1 MMGLSHPSQCDS
13 PKWSTKID
21 VGKKHT
27 PFLDH
32 LPWGNPRFST
42 SQPFPQAIP
51 PDVGSPNPRKNTGRT
66 CSGAVQPRGGNLR
79 RWVPQNGWFF
89 FQGKSH
95 LEMNDFG
102 YPHLWKPRHGRKGE
116 TRTGETQSKLR
127 DAQND
132 KSN

>member
-1 MMGLSHPSQCDS
+1 MLGVRTPEKTQDGPAPGQYNQEVAISEDGY
-13 PKWSTKID
+13 PKTD
-21 VGKKHT
+21 G
-27 PFLDH
+27 
-32 LPWGNPRFST
+32 
-42 SQPFPQAIP
+42 
-51 PDVGSPNPRKNTGRT
+51 
-66 CSGAVQPRGGNLR
+66 
-79 RWVPQNGWFF
+79 F

-102 YPHLWKPRHGRKGE
+102 YPHLWKPRHGTKGE